1 MKHDE
6 LQQILQNRFKGCPDA
21 IIKRLMSISEAG
33 LLDRDFASL
42 PEDEKTLRYEKVY
55 CPTEEEYNEI
65 NSMITELD
73 ASQKRLQVDYLRVS
87 IILQDVECTAQ
98 NFDTAVRNGDFVEGL
113 RELRVGLLAYYL
125 IDDARKSFGFYGKDD
140 EEIRELGRQLS
151 PRTTFLAHM
160 RNYISG
166 HLDAVVLEKACQW
179 GGFCIFTKDTMQD
192 LDMSLFLINKYVL
205 ESAINCCI
213 ASKGDDKKEIG
224 VDEIT
229 PLLCRFSERKN
240 LRNDRLE
247 KIILS
252 AAKQS
257 LTPYLPKLNPLTD
270 FATLMETYGNEAKGE
285 RREAREMDKFIA
297 HCYKDEKRELK
308 DALTKGRDVLILI
321 GPEGDFS
328 EQEVEMAIR
337 EGFVPVGLGRSRLRT
352 ETAGVVACHTAV
364 LLNED

>member
-1 MKHDE
+1 MRMCIFCSNFAQNWNRMYLFYTPDIETSHFLSEEESAHCVRVLRYDRGDE
-6 LQQILQNRFKGCPDA
+6 ILLTDGRGTTYHARITNPHPRHCEFEILSQEKQ
-21 IIKRLMSISEAG
+21 
-33 LLDRDFASL
+33 
-42 PEDEKTLRYEKVY
+42 EKTHNIYLHVAIAPTKNIERLEWMVEK
-55 CPTEEEYNEI
+55 
-65 NSMITELD
+65 
-73 ASQKRLQVDYLRVS
+73 
-87 IILQDVECTAQ
+87 CT
-98 NFDTAVRNGDFVEGL
+98 
-113 RELRVGLLAYYL
+113 
-125 IDDARKSFGFYGKDD
+125 
-140 EEIRELGRQLS
+140 
-151 PRTTFLAHM
+151 
-160 RNYISG
+160 
-166 HLDAVVLEKACQW
+166 
-179 GGFCIFTKDTMQD
+179 
-192 LDMSLFLINKYVL
+192 
-205 ESAINCCI
+205 
-213 ASKGDDKKEIG
+213 EIG

-270 FATLMETYGNEAKGE
+270 FATLMETYGDEAMRRKGE
-285 RREAREMDKFIA
+285 ETMDKFIA

-308 DALTKGRDVLILI
+308 DALRKGRDVLILI

-328 EQEVEMAIR
+328 EQEVEMAIK

>member
-213 ASKGDDKKEIG
+213 ASKGDDKKVIG
-224 VDEIT
+224 VDEI
-229 PLLCRFSERKN
+229 
-240 LRNDRLE
+240 D
-247 KIILS
+247 
-252 AAKQS
+252 
-257 LTPYLPKLNPLTD
+257 LTYPPDYEHFMK
-270 FATLMETYGNEAKGE
+270 FMSETYGLICQYLAKVRSKIVSQLQLYEGKSNVFKRAIWAGE
-285 RREAREMDKFIA
+285 
-297 HCYKDEKRELK
+297 
-308 DALTKGRDVLILI
+308 T
-321 GPEGDFS
+321 DFK
-328 EQEVEMAIR
+328 I
-337 EGFVPVGLGRSRLRT
+337 T
-352 ETAGVVACHTAV
+352 
-364 LLNED
+364 